1 MPSFYF
7 EALQH
12 NGKTKKGTIVATAE
26 EQALDLLRKDKLR
39 PIKLYLKSPSESNRV
54 HTPDDTK
61 NKLSLSRQGAQ
72 LNEKSKLIFTR
83 QLASMLEAG
92 ISLKECVQ
100 SIGNT
105 SRDKAIST
113 ICSDLSNRINEGE
126 TLATAM
132 AQHRRTFDN
141 LYCALIQAGEL
152 SGRLDVILTKLS
164 EYLEQQQDTK
174 NKIRQALLY
183 PAILTAV
190 AIAIIVLLLST
201 VMPKLMVQFE
211 NASLALPWLTRALL
225 ALSNGINQY
234 GGITIGLFIT
244 LIFGYKFIVV
254 PSRFYIIVHRA
265 LLKIPMLKD
274 LFIQRDISRYIQTMS
289 ILTSA
294 GIPIQKAVIASQST
308 IENMAI
314 KHSLEST
321 TESLSRGQSLY
332 DALKLCPYFDDI
344 SLLMI
349 NNGERSGNLAGA
361 FEKAAHLKTKSLQQ
375 SIDFGLAILEPLI
388 IVLMG
393 GAVFAIVLAILLPI
407 MQLNE
412 LVLG

>member
-12 NGKTKKGTIVATAE
+12 NGKTKKGTIVATNE
-26 EQALDLLRKDKLR
+26 EHALDLLREDKLR
-39 PIKLYLKSPSESNRV
+39 PVKLYLKSDTANSHN
-54 HTPDDTK
+54 PDAEK
-61 NKLSLSRQGAQ
+61 NKLSFSKQGVL

-92 ISLKECVQ
+92 ISIKECVQ

-105 SRDKAIST
+105 SRDKAISS

-126 TLATAM
+126 TLASAM
-132 AQHRRTFDN
+132 ALHRRTFDS

-152 SGRLDVILTKLS
+152 SGRLDLILNKLS

-190 AIAIIVLLLST
+190 AITIIILLLST

-211 NASLALPWLTRALL
+211 NASQALPWLTKSLL

-234 GGITIGLFIT
+234 GGIVIALLLG
-244 LIFGYKFIVV
+244 LIFAYKFIIV
-254 PSRFYIIVHRA
+254 PSRFNINIHTA
-265 LLKIPMLKD
+265 LLKIPVLKD

-294 GIPIQKAVIASQST
+294 GIPIQKAVTASHST
-308 IENMAI
+308 IENLAI
-314 KHSLEST
+314 KQSLEAT

-332 DALKLCPYFDDI
+332 DALKHCPYFDAI

-349 NNGERSGNLAGA
+349 NNGERSGNLEGA

-375 SIDFGLAILEPLI
+375 NIDFGLAILEPLI
-388 IVLMG
+388 IVFMG

-407 MQLNE
+407 MQLND
-412 LVLG
+412 LVLSQ